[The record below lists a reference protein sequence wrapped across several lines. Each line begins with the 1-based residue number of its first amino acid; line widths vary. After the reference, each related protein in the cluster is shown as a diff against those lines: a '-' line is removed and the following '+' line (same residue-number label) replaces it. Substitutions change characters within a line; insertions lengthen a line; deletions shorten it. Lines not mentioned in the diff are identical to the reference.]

1 MPVEPPH
8 KPVHA
13 PLSRAVRAVTG
24 VTLLSRVGGLVRDI
38 LIVRIFGN
46 TATGSAFAAAFQI
59 PNLFRRLFGEGA
71 LSAAFIPAYTAAERE
86 GQDQADRLATLTL
99 CVLGAVT
106 VGLAALIALALLLV
120 LWLLPGDP
128 ERDLSLTLIIV
139 MIPFMPLICI
149 AAIMA
154 GMLQVHGRF
163 GPASSGPLILNAFII
178 AVGVWCL
185 ATGRLADA
193 SVAYILGAATVLS
206 GLTQVLWFRRLLRPH
221 APWRRDWRPIM
232 PAARAML
239 RKFVPVAIG
248 LGTLQLNTLLDTL
261 IAMYPIWFAPT
272 LMGFAYPLDDAS
284 NIILSQTARLYQFP
298 LGVFGIAVATA
309 VFPLLA
315 RQAPTAAAGLH
326 DHGAFVGTLRRG
338 LRLSLFIGLPATV
351 GLILVRYDITSVLF
365 GRVGGGDAGGAGGAG
380 QAGFDEQGVIRAAAV
395 LLGFAPG
402 VWAYGLN
409 HVFTRAFYALGDTR
423 TPMRVAIGA
432 MILNLALNAALIWPL
447 AEAGLAWATSA
458 SAMVQTL
465 VLWRLLQRRLGAG
478 RSAHVILNRETL
490 WAMARIVVG
499 CGFMGVAVAT
509 TIMLVDGQRGWWWE
523 LCRLAAATVVGGASY
538 VIACKPLRVNDLR
551 HLLGRDDG
559 PDV

>member
-1 MPVEPPH
+1 MAEHEAAQHGEVRGRGGH
-8 KPVHA
+8 G
-13 PLSRAVRAVTG
+13 LSRAVRAVTG

-38 LIVRIFGN
+38 LVVRIFGN

-71 LSAAFIPAYTAAERE
+71 LSAAFIPAYTSAERE
-86 GQDQADRLATLTL
+86 GPDQADRLATLTL
-99 CVLGAVT
+99 CVLGAIT
-106 VGLAALIALALLLV
+106 AGLAALMALGLVLV
-120 LWLLPGDP
+120 LWLWPGDP
-128 ERDLSLTLIIV
+128 ERDLSLRLIIV

-178 AVGVWCL
+178 AVGVYCL
-185 ATGRLADA
+185 ATGRLADET
-193 SVAYILGAATVLS
+193 VAYVLGVATVLS

-221 APWRRDWRPIM
+221 ATWRRDWRPIM

-239 RKFVPVAIG
+239 RTFVPVAIG

-309 VFPLLA
+309 VFPLLS
-315 RQAPTAAAGLH
+315 RQAAAVGT
-326 DHGAFVGTLRRG
+326 DDGAFIGTLRRG

-351 GLILVRYDITSVLF
+351 GLILVRHDITSVLF
-365 GRVGGGDAGGAGGAG
+365 GQVGGGK
-380 QAGFDEQGVIRAAAV
+380 AGFDEQGVSRAAAV

-432 MILNLALNAALIWPL
+432 MHFNLALNLALIWPL
-447 AEAGLAWATSA
+447 AEAGLAWATSI
-458 SAMVQTL
+458 SAAAQTL
-465 VLWRLLQRRLGAG
+465 VLWRLLQRRLGGGALCAG
-478 RSAHVILNRETL
+478 VILNRQTL
-490 WAMARIVVG
+490 WAMARIAVG

-509 TIMLVDGQRGWWWE
+509 TIMLMDDVRGWWWE
-523 LCRLAAATVVGGASY
+523 LCRLAAATAVGCLAY
-538 VIACKPLRVNDLR
+538 MLACKPLRVNDLR
-551 HLLGRDDG
+551 HLLGRE
-559 PDV
+559 